1 VGLVMSNS
9 VENDNGFML
18 SELLIVCSVM
28 VFVLSAAWL
37 AFTTITNNMDA
48 VTTQTTLSSDTNG
61 VMDKM
66 AREIRQSQEIADGGG
81 VFEKAN
87 GDAISFYSNID
98 AAGAPERIRYF
109 REGTILYR
117 AVDEPTIETDPYNYV
132 EGPAV
137 GVLSGVSTSSGAI
150 FSFYNNGSP
159 AVELFPS
166 FPDTTNIVSGISMVG
181 VSLTANANLQGR
193 VISYTAITKIKIRSM
208 FGSLN

>member
-1 VGLVMSNS
+1 MNNPTHS
-9 VENDNGFML
+9 DAGFML
-18 SELLIVCSVM
+18 SELLIVCSVL

-37 AFTTITNNMDA
+37 AFTAITNNMDA

-81 VFEKAN
+81 VFEKAS
-87 GDAISFYSNID
+87 GDVIWFYSNID
-98 AAGAPERIRYF
+98 ATGAPERLRYF
-109 REGTILYR
+109 RQGTILYR

-150 FSFYNNGSP
+150 FSFYNNESP

-181 VSLTANANLQGR
+181 VSLTANASLQGR
-193 VISYTAITKIKIRSM
+193 VISYTATTKIKIRSM
-208 FGSLN
+208 FSSLN

>member
-1 VGLVMSNS
+1 MSNS
-9 VENDNGFML
+9 AENDNGFML
-18 SELLIVCSVM
+18 SELLIVCSVL

-37 AFTTITNNMDA
+37 AFTTITSNMDA

-66 AREIRQSQEIADGGG
+66 AREIRQSQEATDGGG
-81 VFEKAN
+81 VFEKAT

-98 AAGAPERIRYF
+98 ATGAPECLRYY
-109 REGTILYR
+109 RQGTILYR
-117 AVDEPTIETDPYNYV
+117 AVDKPTIETAPYNYV
-132 EGPAV
+132 PGQAV

-208 FGSLN
+208 FSSLD